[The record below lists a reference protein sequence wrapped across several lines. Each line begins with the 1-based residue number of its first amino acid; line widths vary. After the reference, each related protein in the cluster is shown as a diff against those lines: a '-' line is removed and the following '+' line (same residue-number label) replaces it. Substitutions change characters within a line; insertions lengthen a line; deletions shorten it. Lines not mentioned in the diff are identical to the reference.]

1 MLILITASVDFSVQ
15 LAHFI
20 SRIKNKGYACR
31 LCCCRCRQTW
41 LLSDTPCKVFA
52 AQTSG
57 AGIDI
62 WIFLLA
68 SIPARFLRFAIVT
81 TFCHYVSGYM
91 VRAGI
96 RFSPVMVL
104 LFFWLLFYTFYFM
117 VMRG

>member
-1 MLILITASVDFSVQ
+1 MQALLLQVKADLDAHGAWSMLV
-15 LAHFI
+15 
-20 SRIKNKGYACR
+20 GP
-31 LCCCRCRQTW
+31 
-41 LLSDTPCKVFA
+41 LSGTPYKVYA
-52 AQTSG
+52 AQASG

-62 WIFLLA
+62 WVFLLA

-104 LFFWLLFYTFYFM
+104 LFFWLLLYTFYFM